1 MSKNK
6 YLSGGLFASGK
17 PQPLT
22 IKETPLSAR
31 IAEYLSRNG
40 IYHDRLNCGTVE
52 VVKRIKY
59 GEERRDWLHLC
70 KTGTPDRFAI
80 VRGYIVFIEV
90 KKFGNKAS
98 PDQLTRH
105 EEIRKSGA
113 IVLVVDSYESFIRE
127 FSAINGNLNYFNQK
141 EKKS

>member
-1 MSKNK
+1 MKNK

-31 IAEYLSRNG
+31 IADYLSKYQ
-40 IYHDRLNCGTVE
+40 IYHDRLNCGM
-52 VVKRIKY
+52 VKTDN
-59 GEERRDWLHLC
+59 GNWLHLC
-70 KTGTPDRFAI
+70 KKGTPDRFAI

-90 KKFGNKAS
+90 KKSGETPT

-105 EEIRKSGA
+105 AELRKSGA
-113 IVLVVDSYESFIRE
+113 IVLVVDSFESFLRE

-141 EKKS
+141 EK